1 MSTKIQTGTSLYDA
15 VDLVANR
22 ILKKFTG
29 RKAIILFTDGVD
41 TTSSVSNDA
50 KNLNDASE
58 LDALI
63 YPITYDTFAD
73 VQRMKDKP
81 VMPGP
86 VPTTHPIPGRK
97 TGGLPFPIPMIGTPG
112 GRGTTEEDYRHAREY
127 LDQLAVRTGGS
138 TIAAESAG
146 SLNSA
151 FSQIASE
158 LREYYSVGFY
168 PTDNTSSSSIRH
180 LKVKVS
186 RDGSTV
192 RARDSYS
199 PKKRDNKTAGTLPN

>member
-1 MSTKIQTGTSLYDA
+1 
-15 VDLVANR
+15 
-22 ILKKFTG
+22 
-29 RKAIILFTDGVD
+29 
-41 TTSSVSNDA
+41 VSNES

-81 VMPGP
+81 VMPQP
-86 VPTTHPIPGRK
+86 IPTTHPIPGRNP
-97 TGGLPFPIPMIGTPG
+97 GGLPFPVPMIGSPG
-112 GRGTTEEDYRHAREY
+112 GPGTTEEDYRRARAY

-138 TIAAESAG
+138 TIAADSAG

-151 FSQIASE
+151 FSTIASE

-168 PTDNTSSSSIRH
+168 PTDNPTSSRIRH

-186 RDGSTV
+186 REGSIV
-192 RARDSYS
+192 RARESYS
-199 PKKRDNKTAGTLPN
+199 PKKRSGSTAGTIPN